1 MNLELFEDK
10 NKPIS
15 LQMPDADVVYY
26 PFFFDAATSNTLFKS
41 LLKTISWKQDMITVF
56 GKKHLQPRLTALYG
70 DHNKTYSYSGITM
83 TPLPFTKELLFIKEK
98 IEIESKAK
106 FTTCL
111 LNLYRDGQDSNGWH
125 ADDEKEL
132 GKNPIIAS
140 ISFGAARW
148 FHFKHKND
156 KTLKQKIA
164 LKHGSLLIMKGSTQ
178 EFWLHQIP
186 KTKKISTPRI
196 NLTFRILK

>member
-26 PFFFDAATSNTLFKS
+26 PFFFDAATSNILFKS

-56 GKKHLQPRLTALYG
+56 GKKYLQPRLTSLYG
-70 DHNKTYSYSGITM
+70 DHDKTYSYSGITM
-83 TPLPFTKELLFIKEK
+83 TPLPFTKELLLIKEK
-98 IEIESKAK
+98 IETESKAK

-186 KTKKISTPRI
+186 KTKKISTPRV